1 MNTQDDN
8 NDIQILKKEL
18 QIKRTIVETTVL
30 QRKEAR
36 ENSSLLEDIQRNN
49 IRERE
54 MTQELKKENSLVW
67 KDNKIVYMDRQIYIP
82 NNKKL

>member
-8 NDIQILKKEL
+8 KDIQILKKEL
-18 QIKRTIVETTVL
+18 QIKRTIVEITVL
-30 QRKEAR
+30 QRKDAR

-49 IRERE
+49 IREHE
-54 MTQELKKENSLVW
+54 MTQELKKENSLIW

>member
-8 NDIQILKKEL
+8 RDIQMLKKEL
-18 QIKRTIVETTVL
+18 QIKRIIVEITVL

-36 ENSSLLEDIQRNN
+36 ENSSLLEDIQKNN
-49 IRERE
+49 IREHE

>member
-8 NDIQILKKEL
+8 KDIQILKKEL
-18 QIKRTIVETTVL
+18 QIKRTIVEITVL

-49 IRERE
+49 IRKRE

>member
-8 NDIQILKKEL
+8 KDIQILKKEL
-18 QIKRTIVETTVL
+18 QIKRTIVEITVL

>member
-1 MNTQDDN
+1 
-8 NDIQILKKEL
+8 
-18 QIKRTIVETTVL
+18 
-30 QRKEAR
+30 
-36 ENSSLLEDIQRNN
+36 
-49 IRERE
+49 

>member
-8 NDIQILKKEL
+8 KDIQMLKKEL
-18 QIKRTIVETTVL
+18 QIKRTIVEITVL
-30 QRKEAR
+30 QRKDAR

-49 IRERE
+49 IREHE
-54 MTQELKKENSLVW
+54 MTQELKKENSLIW

>member
-18 QIKRTIVETTVL
+18 QIKRTIVEITVL